1 MHLSPKTPNKVASKF
16 FIFLFSLAGTQLL
29 SAQVTTINVNN
40 QVLQSPVKRFGIN
53 LGSTTFY
60 DSGQMLKNLITN
72 NPGFEGEIAQSMLQC
87 GSGTATSCTHPN
99 YYSGWGADFWDGAS
113 YQFIYGSA
121 LGRSGTV
128 SKYVAASIANSTGGV
143 FNFAD
148 SGTAPGNNDYMIV
161 RKAIPGNATDGWQ
174 VNLNGGASITTNFS
188 DLPPGTNGIQTAF
201 FNAPVTG
208 GSATLSAY
216 FDSTPGRT
224 FLQMNGQYQ
233 LTFKAKGLGG
243 SSSVAVN
250 VGRSTNPQTFYIN
263 STINLTNN
271 WQTYTLTFN
280 PTENGWVVG
289 TGQVQFSTVG
299 PDSFYLDDVSLV
311 QLNTDPTNA
320 TVFRD
325 PVVNA
330 LKQLNPGVM
339 RFWFNQLGESL
350 DNMLAPPLG
359 RQRST
364 YSSYTTDINFVEY
377 GLTDFLQLCQTV
389 GADPWVVVPITFSNT
404 EASNLIDYLAG
415 STSTV
420 YGAKRAAAGQ
430 TAPWTSVFNK
440 IHLEFGNESWN
451 TIFNGGDMENWQAYG
466 TRTNAVFAAMRGN
479 SSFNAPSFDLIMNG
493 FSEYPAATAAMQRYC
508 TTNDSVGAAPYM
520 MYNVNDPGTTG
531 TALNENL
538 FGSAFAEAEAF
549 VTNSGTAE
557 GVANGYILQNQQ
569 VLAPF
574 GKPFV
579 GTEINMSPLAG
590 NITQAELDGFSS
602 SIGAG
607 LAVVD
612 AMLQQLRVGVL
623 TQNLFQLAQYQYT
636 LPVLNNQTRTTSLW
650 GSVLDMGVTDWRRPQ
665 FLALQMAN
673 AAISTSS
680 ATMLQ
685 TVHTGADPTWNQP
698 LVQTA
703 QLNNAHYLQSFAFN
717 NANQYSLIV
726 FNTNRTN
733 WEPVTFAGGN
743 VPAGTVQMQQLTSA
757 NITDTNENSLVVS
770 PVSSTLNGFNP
781 AAQFWLPPF
790 SMTVLSWTAPQ
801 ISGVTVTGVTAT
813 SATISWNTDVP
824 ASGQVAFGTTS
835 AYGSLSTFNG
845 AATTQSITLTGLNPA
860 TTYNFAAVA
869 TNAAGATASSAN
881 GTFSTPGF
889 AISAPAS
896 ITMQQGQQNSYPVT
910 VTGSN
915 GFSAPVA
922 LSLSGL
928 PPGTSST
935 VQTTQTGATLTISIA
950 ATASTGTFP
959 LTLSGTSGSLTLTA
973 PISLVV
979 TAPIQYQTIT
989 FNALPSQSIGST
1001 LTVSATASSGL
1012 PVIFSLV
1019 QNGNCSIS
1027 GNVVTFLNPGNC
1039 GVIANQPGNSTY
1051 AAAPSVGQVVV
1062 VTAPTPPPGAQACA
1076 SETGTCTIPQ
1086 ATTANVYYGAN
1097 GRYYQRTLTGTF
1109 TCTSNIFGGDPA
1121 YGVVK
1126 ACYPVAS
1133 TLPPG
1138 ATGCAVD
1145 FGTCT
1150 IPAGSTAEVYY
1161 GANGIY
1167 IYKALSG
1174 GSFSCAPST
1183 FGGDPLYGTLKS
1195 CYPVISVPPSTAKA
1209 CASEGGSCSIPAA
1222 SGKVV
1227 VYYGAN
1233 GIYLNK
1239 TLSGTFACSTA
1250 TFGTDPTP
1258 GGANSCLY

>member
-1 MHLSPKTPNKVASKF
+1 MRLSHKTPNKAASKF
-16 FIFLFSLAGTQLL
+16 LIFMNLLAGAAVLP
-29 SAQVTTINVNN
+29 AQVTTINVNN

-128 SKYVAASIANSTGGV
+128 SKYVAASVANSTGGV

-188 DLPPGTNGIQTAF
+188 DLPPATSGIQTAF
-201 FNAPVTG
+201 VNAPVTG

-250 VGRSTNPQTFYIN
+250 VSRSTNPQTFYIN

-280 PTENGWVVG
+280 PSENGWVVG

-311 QLNTDPTNA
+311 QLNTDPTNN

-377 GLTDFLQLCQTV
+377 GLTDFLQLCQTI
-389 GADPWVVVPITFSNT
+389 GADPWVVVPITLSNA

-415 STSTV
+415 PATTV

-466 TRTNAVFAAMRGN
+466 TRTNAVFAAMRAN
-479 SSFNAPSFDLIMNG
+479 TSYNPPSFDLIMNG

-508 TTNDSVGAAPYM
+508 TNNDSVGAAPYM

-531 TALNENL
+531 AALNENL

-579 GTEINMSPLAG
+579 GTEINLSPLAG
-590 NITQAELDGFSS
+590 NITQTELNGFSS
-602 SIGAG
+602 SIGGG

-612 AMLQQLRVGVL
+612 AMLQQLRAGVL
-623 TQNLFQLAQYQYT
+623 TQNLFQLAQFIYT
-636 LPVLNNQTRTTSLW
+636 LPYLNNQTRTADLW

-673 AAISTSS
+673 AAISSSS

-685 TVHTGADPTWNQP
+685 TLHTGADPTWNQP
-698 LVQTA
+698 LVQTV

-717 NANQYSLIV
+717 NSNQYSLIV
-726 FNTNRTN
+726 FNTNRTT
-733 WEPVTFAGGN
+733 WLPVTFAGAN
-743 VPAGTVQMQQLTSA
+743 VPGGTVQQQQLTSA
-757 NITDTNENSLVVS
+757 NITDTNENSLLVS
-770 PVSSTLNGFNP
+770 PVSSTLSGFNP

-801 ISGVTVTGVTAT
+801 ITALTVTGITAT
-813 SATISWNTDVP
+813 SATINWATDV
-824 ASGQVAFGTTS
+824 AAGGQVNYGTTTS
-835 AYGSLSTFNG
+835 YGSLSAWNG
-845 AATTQSITLTGLNPA
+845 AATTQSVTLTGLTPG
-860 TTYNFAAVA
+860 TTYNFAALA

-881 GTFSTPGF
+881 FTFSTPGF
-889 AISAPAS
+889 TISAPS
-896 ITMQQGQQNSYPVT
+896 SVTLQQGQQNSYPLAVT
-910 VTGSN
+910 LSN
-915 GFSAPVA
+915 GFSGPVNF
-922 LSLSGL
+922 SLSGL
-928 PPGTSST
+928 PAGASNTFQPTA
-935 VQTTQTGATLTISIA
+935 TGATLTLSIA
-950 ATASTGTFP
+950 ATAPTGTYP
-959 LTLSGTSGSLTLTA
+959 LTLSGTAGSLTITAPITLLLTA
-973 PISLVV
+973 PIVS
-979 TAPIQYQTIT
+979 QTIT
-989 FNALPSQSIGST
+989 FNALPAQNIGAT
-1001 LTVSATASSGL
+1001 LALSATATSGL
-1012 PVIFSLV
+1012 PVSFSVV

-1027 GNVVTFLNPGNC
+1027 GNVVTLLNPGNC
-1039 GVIANQPGNSTY
+1039 GVVANQPGNSTY
-1051 AAAPSVGQVVV
+1051 AAAPSVGQILVVN
-1062 VTAPTPPPGAQACA
+1062 APSPPPGAQACA
-1076 SETGTCTIPQ
+1076 SETGSCTLPQ
-1086 ATTANVYYGAN
+1086 GTTANVFYGTA

-1109 TCTSNIFGGDPA
+1109 TCTSNIFGGDPDV
-1121 YGVVK
+1121 GSVK
-1126 ACYPVAS
+1126 SCYPVVS
-1133 TLPPG
+1133 ILPPG

-1195 CYPVISVPPSTAKA
+1195 CYPVISVPPSTAKV
-1209 CASEGGSCSIPAA
+1209 CAAEGGSCTIPAA

-1227 VYYGAN
+1227 VYYGAG

-1239 TLSGTFACSTA
+1239 TLSGAFACAAA
-1250 TFGTDPTP
+1250 TFGAEPAP
-1258 GGANSCLY
+1258 AGANSCSY